1 MIVLV
6 SSRLAQGTSVAWHG
20 VFVSIYSST
29 GMRVSGADMNEGEE
43 NRTDIP
49 EKVGRQGYGAG
60 SN

>member
-1 MIVLV
+1 MPLCVWQYI
-6 SSRLAQGTSVAWHG
+6 T
-20 VFVSIYSST
+20 
-29 GMRVSGADMNEGEE
+29 RVSGADMNEGEE